1 MSHDASFARARR
13 AAITSQIQAE
23 TDVDEAMIAL
33 TPSTRHVRG
42 FAVTRKL
49 GDITKLTELPSTK
62 TGALRRGRRWVAP
75 AFSATAPAS
84 SPYGS

>member
-42 FAVTRKL
+42 FAVTLKRA
-49 GDITKLTELPSTK
+49 TLPDSLSC
-62 TGALRRGRRWVAP
+62 LRRRP
-75 AFSATAPAS
+75 AHCEEVGAA
-84 SPYGS
+84 